1 MENKDFET
9 ILVVKEF
16 ENCCLFYQGLL
27 ADLQISIAGNFLM
40 KFVRPCGK
48 TLKVF
53 AADPLDNNFV
63 PMPAVLE
70 FQMEQKNVQHALN
83 FLLQHDYKFISENNT
98 IRTAD
103 PSGNII
109 LLHGSDK
116 CDMKSISASQKTQK
130 IDIA

>member
-9 ILVVKEF
+9 ILTVKEF

-27 ADLQISIAGNFLM
+27 ADLQVSIASNFLM

-48 TLKVF
+48 TFKIC
-53 AADPLDNNFV
+53 AADPFNENFV
-63 PMPAVLE
+63 SMPVVLE
-70 FQMEQKNVQHALN
+70 FQMEQKNIQHALN
-83 FLLQHDYKFISENNT
+83 FLFQHDCKFISKNNT

-103 PSGNII
+103 PAGNII

-116 CDMKSISASQKTQK
+116 CDMKSISACQKTQK

>member
-48 TLKVF
+48 TLKIC
-53 AADPLDNNFV
+53 AADPLDDKFV

-70 FQMEQKNVQHALN
+70 FQMEQQNMQYALN
-83 FLLQHDYKFISENNT
+83 FLLQHDYRFISENNI

-103 PSGNII
+103 PAGNII
-109 LLHGSDK
+109 LLHGSDR
-116 CDMKSISASQKTQK
+116 CDMKSISTSQKTQK
-130 IDIA
+130 IDIV